1 MTSKSFDLGRGDGY
15 HFFRSQLSRPIL
27 PPHGISISGQT
38 AILTG
43 SNTGLGFAC
52 AKWLL
57 ELNVGRLIMAVRTPS
72 KGEAAAAELRKR
84 HKGAQIDVWQLD
96 MLSYKSVQDFAAK
109 CRTLD
114 RLDIAI
120 LNAGVI
126 EQSFQLGPQGHEKM
140 FQVNYLSTVLL
151 AFLLLPTLKEK
162 SPRGHP
168 GRLTI
173 VGSCT
178 AYFTKLPYRGSNPF
192 LSTFDDQSKFN
203 TSEQYPASK
212 ILAHFWI
219 LKLAERVKKE
229 YVIVNL
235 VDPGLVRGTE
245 INRGVNP
252 IIKMIFDTVMWGF
265 GRTMRNGSSTYIDA
279 AILRGDETHGSYLMD
294 WKIQPYATP
303 IYDSEGESLATRI
316 WNETLAELA
325 FANFEGILSTMA

>member
-1 MTSKSFDLGRGDGY
+1 MTSKSFDIGPGDGY
-15 HFFRSQLSRPIL
+15 HFFRSQLTKPVL
-27 PPHGISISGQT
+27 PPNGISIAGQT

-57 ELNVGRLIMAVRTPS
+57 ELNVGRLIMAVRTLS
-72 KGEAAAAELRKR
+72 KGEAAATELRKKY
-84 HKGAQIDVWQLD
+84 KGARIDIWQLD
-96 MLSYKSVQDFAAK
+96 MLSYKSVQNFAAK
-109 CRTLD
+109 CQALD

-151 AFLLLPTLKEK
+151 AFLLLPILKGK
-162 SPRGHP
+162 SPKGIP
-168 GRLTI
+168 GRLTV

-178 AYFTKLPYRGSNPF
+178 AYFTKVPYRDSNPF
-192 LSTFDDQSKFN
+192 LSTFDDKSKFN

-219 LKLAERVKKE
+219 MKLAERVKKE
-229 YVIVNL
+229 DVIVNL
-235 VDPGLVRGTE
+235 VDPGLVKGTD
-245 INRGVNP
+245 INRSVNP
-252 IIKMIFDTVMWGF
+252 IIKMMFDTVMWGL

-279 AILRGDETHGSYLMD
+279 AILKGEETHGSYLMD

-303 IYDSEGESLATRI
+303 LYDSEGESLATRI
-316 WNETLAELA
+316 WDETLEELS
-325 FANFEGILSTMA
+325 FANIKGILSNME